1 MLPSVHAKRA
11 VLHRICLHLYAEAIA
26 LTETK
31 ENRPKRARCKQL
43 LPRLRCLRSLQND
56 LFCVCKTAFWLLM
69 GAARPA
75 EDRAAAAVKTPA
87 GGHRCLRQ
95 RNGRRQQSAAA
106 EPERWRRARRPRWSL
121 CCDPHRHQPLAPAP
135 AMMLAAAPETAGA
148 RRPRRPLVLSATVQA
163 MQAT

>member
-11 VLHRICLHLYAEAIA
+11 VLHRICSHLYAEAIA
-26 LTETK
+26 LTEEKTDQTGAMQAAAA
-31 ENRPKRARCKQL
+31 PPP
-43 LPRLRCLRSLQND
+43 LPAVAAERL
-56 LFCVCKTAFWLLM
+56 VYVYKTAFWLLT

-95 RNGRRQQSAAA
+95 RDGRRQQSTAAK
-106 EPERWRRARRPRWSL
+106 PERWRRARRPRWSL